1 MVDTEGFKAAIA
13 AGKKKPRINI
23 VKLGK
28 TNCRNSLKNTGIY
41 TSLSIKNRP
50 QFFYF

>member
-1 MVDTEGFKAAIA
+1 MVETEGLKAAIA

-23 VKLGK
+23 LKPGK

-41 TSLSIKNRP
+41 TSLSIKNRH